1 MVHLRNSVLCVA
13 CVIGSIAFAENA
25 VEPTSTL
32 PPLWQRAP
40 QPMEIRLKESFFK
53 HHAATLKNYASLT
66 TDARKS
72 TLRVLQD
79 NRHVALGTALTES
92 GFVVTKFSELDETKP
107 IKCKTWDGQTITAKL
122 TDTSDAWD
130 LALLKLDSELKPISV
145 SKSGVPPLG
154 SFLASVDIG
163 SKPFSIGAVSVLP
176 RALLRGFLGIQMKE
190 TDNESGVRVVQVI
203 PDSAASDAG
212 LKDGDI
218 VTAVDK
224 TTVTHLS
231 QLRLL
236 IGDRRP
242 GETITLNVTRD
253 GNELQMEATLGEN
266 QSDSRNSRTGN
277 RAVGIPL
284 SKRKTGFP
292 RVLQHDLFVRPHQC
306 GGPIVDLD
314 GQVVGINIA
323 RYDRVTSYAIP
334 VDEIP
339 LLLDTDDEGHVRF
352 TRPMEEINSDLT
364 AAEAAVKKSMAE
376 LSENMQR
383 VKELQSEIDRQ
394 RKRSE

>member
-1 MVHLRNSVLCVA
+1 MLRLRIAALYIASVVGSLA
-13 CVIGSIAFAENA
+13 CGQDA

-53 HHAATLKNYASLT
+53 HHAATLKHYASLI

-72 TLRVLQD
+72 TVRVLQD
-79 NRHVALGTALTES
+79 NRQVALGTALTES
-92 GFVVTKFSELDETKP
+92 GFVATKFSELDETKP
-107 IKCKTWDGQTITAKL
+107 IKCTTWDGQTIPAKL
-122 TDTSDAWD
+122 TDTSDDWD
-130 LALLKLDSELKPISV
+130 LALLKLDSELTPISV

-154 SFLASVDIG
+154 SFLASVDTG
-163 SKPFSIGAVSVLP
+163 SKPFSIGTVSVLP
-176 RALLRGFLGIQMKE
+176 RALLRGFLGILMEE
-190 TDNESGVRVVQVI
+190 TNDESGVRVVQVI
-203 PDSAASDAG
+203 RHSAASDAG
-212 LKDGDI
+212 LKVGDI

-224 TTVTHLS
+224 ATVTHLN
-231 QLRLL
+231 QLKLL

-242 GETITLNVTRD
+242 GDTITLSVTRD
-253 GNELQMEATLGEN
+253 ENELEMEATLGERS
-266 QSDSRNSRTGN
+266 SDSANSRTGN

-334 VDEIP
+334 ADQIA
-339 LLLDTDDEGHVRF
+339 LLLDTDDEGHIRF
-352 TRPMEEINSDLT
+352 TRPVATIQSDLT

-383 VKELQSEIDRQ
+383 VKQLQSELDRQ
-394 RKRSE
+394 RKQDE